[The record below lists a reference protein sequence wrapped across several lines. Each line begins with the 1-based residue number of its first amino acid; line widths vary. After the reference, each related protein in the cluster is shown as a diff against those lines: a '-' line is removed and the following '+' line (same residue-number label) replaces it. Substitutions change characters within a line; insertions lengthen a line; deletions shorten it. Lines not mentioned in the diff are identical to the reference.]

1 MKSSISYLIRKLG
14 FPNSCSKIAIGALA
28 AMMFSYNS
36 YAQEYAVSQTSSVV
50 QGRLPIV
57 NTLVAPASVTNGAN
71 AVGSTSGNL
80 ATMSASG
87 IVVAV
92 VSYTSNATLNL
103 TMGTPVPAAKTS
115 YVKITQPSVSGISLD
130 LGNLANLLGLLA
142 NNTIVVTTNA
152 GTASSTFVKDGAN
165 NLYLAV
171 TSTSAYSTIS
181 IKLDFANSV
190 GLLGVGLGSISMG
203 VDYVVTYE
211 NSPIAPCEAD
221 DIAFAGLDPNAAGI
235 ALTLTQAL
243 QDPERAIDGII
254 TPTNYSLLQN
264 GTVAAVS
271 TVSQTIFLGKT
282 ALGTNEIVATISKP
296 AALANLGVLE
306 NVTFQAYMGET
317 PVGPSRSV
325 EDLLADLDLLGL
337 FGNDSLVTVAFS
349 PGVAHDRVVA
359 TSTTVLNANLFTGL
373 RIHELGSRPPVIFNG
388 GVLTAGRE
396 KDPLNVNINV
406 AVAGADEPGFGIQC
420 GVQGDYTYELLNV
433 TNARTM
439 AGTLPASL
447 TFTNGTLTGTPL
459 VGDAGTYT
467 FDVIATNKFG
477 QTDSAQFQIQ
487 IDPALPVTLVN
498 FTAVSEGSTA
508 SLSWSTSEE
517 VNSDRFDIERSQNG
531 KNWAK
536 IGSVASNHESKIE
549 RYYSF
554 ADAAP
559 LKGANLYRLKMVD
572 FDGTF
577 AYSHIEN
584 LHFNATALVYP
595 NPVASTENL
604 TVNVAD
610 WSKVKVVKV
619 VSASGKVVFE
629 ASNALLSGISAKNL
643 VAGAYVVQVTLTDG
657 TTSTQRFVKL

>member
-14 FPNSCSKIAIGALA
+14 FPNSCNKIAIGALA

-50 QGRLPIV
+50 QGRLPIT
-57 NTLVAPASVTNGAN
+57 NILVAPASVTNGAN

-87 IVVAV
+87 IVVTLI
-92 VSYTSNATLNL
+92 SYTSNATLNL

-115 YVKITQPSVSGISLD
+115 YVKITEPSVSGITLD

-142 NNTIVVTTNA
+142 NNTIAVTTNA

-171 TSTSAYSTIS
+171 TSTEAYSTIS

-221 DIAFAGLDPNAAGI
+221 DIAFAGLDPDAAGI

-296 AALANLGVLE
+296 AALLNLGVLE

-317 PVGPSRSV
+317 PVGPLRNV

-349 PGVAHDRVVA
+349 PGVPHDRVVA
-359 TSTTVLNANLFTGL
+359 TSRTVLNANLFTGL
-373 RIHELGSRPPVIFNG
+373 RIHELGSRPPVIFDG
-388 GVLTAGRE
+388 GILTAGRE
-396 KDPLNVNINV
+396 KDPLSVNLNV
-406 AVAGADEPGFGIQC
+406 AVAGVGEPGFGIQC

-433 TNARTM
+433 ANARTM
-439 AGTLPASL
+439 GGTLPA
-447 TFTNGTLTGTPL
+447 TLTLSTSGVLSGTP
-459 VGDAGTYT
+459 VVDDAGLYT

-477 QTDSAQFQIQ
+477 QADSAQFQIQ

-498 FTAVSEGSTA
+498 FNAVSEGSTA

-584 LHFNATALVYP
+584 LHFNATSLVYP

-657 TTSTQRFVKL
+657 TTSTQR